1 MEQKPE
7 KKKALLVVAACLA
20 YGLGGGIRAI
30 YGIIIGPLCQ
40 WTGIDY
46 ASASFAFGVA
56 QLTYGLTQPLWGGL
70 ALRRG
75 NRLVLVAGALLMA
88 AGLCAMPFAAS
99 GAVLTFVLGIVMA
112 AGTGAL
118 CFGILMGA
126 LSPWL
131 GREKASAV
139 SGVLNASSGIGGAVL
154 GPVLQQV
161 TAHWDIRVGLL
172 LLGGALGLLVPVLWW
187 LGSPIEGARAAAA
200 QKEIS
205 ISRLFRRAC
214 QTWTFKALMLGFSTC
229 GFHMI
234 IIQTHLVTQLE
245 SYGIPAATAA
255 LIYTGYGVTTMV
267 GSVLSGMLCL
277 RFPLA
282 RVLGGLYGVRAVT
295 VGVFMFLLP
304 KTLPFLLLFALLLG
318 LTGDA
323 TVSPTSEI
331 VSRKFGPAA
340 IGFLFG
346 ITFVCHQVGG
356 FISSWLGGILF
367 TQTGS
372 VLALWGADLVLC
384 ALAAVV
390 SLSIGNMNK

>member
-1 MEQKPE
+1 MT
-7 KKKALLVVAACLA
+7 V
-20 YGLGGGIRAI
+20 
-30 YGIIIGPLCQ
+30 
-40 WTGIDY
+40 
-46 ASASFAFGVA
+46 
-56 QLTYGLTQPLWGGL
+56 
-70 ALRRG
+70 
-75 NRLVLVAGALLMA
+75 
-88 AGLCAMPFAAS
+88 
-99 GAVLTFVLGIVMA
+99 VLGIVMS

-161 TAHWDIRVGLL
+161 TAYWDIRVGLL

-187 LGSPIEGARAAAA
+187 LGAPIEGARAAAA

-214 QTWTFKALMLGFSTC
+214 KTWTFKALMLGFSTC

-304 KTLPFLLLFALLLG
+304 KTLPFCCCL
-318 LTGDA
+318 
-323 TVSPTSEI
+323 P
-331 VSRKFGPAA
+331 
-340 IGFLFG
+340 
-346 ITFVCHQVGG
+346 CC
-356 FISSWLGGILF
+356 
-367 TQTGS
+367 
-372 VLALWGADLVLC
+372 WG
-384 ALAAVV
+384 
-390 SLSIGNMNK
+390 